1 MAPGERIRKG
11 TNGDGLLMRATKKV
25 LPKGRG
31 KIKTGQSVP
40 LKPKRRKSYCMRS
53 AMEGGLM
60 TQLMSRF
67 SRLRRQLVGPSIW
80 KRARLKDGLGKQ
92 VLDGLRVLS
101 SGRSKVLG

>member
-67 SRLRRQLVGPSIW
+67 SRL
-80 KRARLKDGLGKQ
+80 ARGALNLEACQTEGWTGKT
-92 VLDGLRVLS
+92 GS
-101 SGRSKVLG
+101 